1 MRGSSISPG
10 QKGDGILGLF
20 QPVATFFRNRSI
32 VTGKEYSE
40 VPLGVEDKQAFVDE
54 VAREHGPLLR
64 RFLAARLRQAAGDVP
79 DLIQEV
85 YLRLLRVPSHETIRS
100 PRAYLFTVALHVLH
114 QHKLSLSA
122 VPRTTDIDEVVAELE
137 SRAGDDPARQLEV
150 REELRRFDQV
160 LKELPPLPY
169 AVFVLHRQLGYTR
182 EEIAE
187 RLSLSLA
194 MVKKQLAIA
203 LAHCRRRFADM
214 E

>member
-1 MRGSSISPG
+1 M
-10 QKGDGILGLF
+10 
-20 QPVATFFRNRSI
+20 
-32 VTGKEYSE
+32 
-40 VPLGVEDKQAFVDE
+40 GVEDKQAFVDE